1 MIDMVSVT
9 MHYHVNPIIMS
20 TTHNQAVGKCNT
32 SAACELTGATLSGA
46 KPCIFSG
53 KTASVAAE

>member
-1 MIDMVSVT
+1 MIDMVSIT

-20 TTHNQAVGKCNT
+20 TTHNQAVGKCN
-32 SAACELTGATLSGA
+32 SELTGATLSGA

-53 KTASVAAE
+53 KTASVVAE